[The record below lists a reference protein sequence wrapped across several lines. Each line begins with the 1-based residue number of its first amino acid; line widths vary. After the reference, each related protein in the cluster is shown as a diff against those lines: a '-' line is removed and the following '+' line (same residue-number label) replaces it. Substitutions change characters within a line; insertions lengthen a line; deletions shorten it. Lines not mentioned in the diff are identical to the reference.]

1 MTQVRKQIDA
11 GFSWWAKEVVRRRW
25 IYAVLMVVL
34 SLGLSTRIPLIPVE
48 TSTEDYLFDSDPA
61 KIAYDEFR
69 DQFGRDQQILI
80 LLEPKDVFDT
90 DFLQR
95 LERLHRDLED
105 SVAHLDEVT
114 SLVNVRF
121 VRGVNDEL
129 IVGDLLE
136 EIPTTPGEMAE
147 FKERVLSTPAYIDT
161 MISKEGEIT
170 AVHVKSLAYPVEG
183 IEGGDLA
190 GFAEDGES
198 NERTPRNYLSAEES
212 EAFCQSVLDVIE
224 RNRTDDVKMSMTGQ
238 PLVSFALTSAMRQ
251 DVPKIF
257 GGALGL
263 IGLLLIVLFRRL
275 SPVVLSALVVVLSLL
290 TTFGLSQFLDLPI
303 GLPTQVMPSFI
314 LAVGVGYSVHFMTI
328 FLRSLAESGDRNA
341 AIEVAL
347 RTVGLPIAMTALTTA
362 AGLVAF
368 VAAEMEQVLDLGV
381 LGAVG
386 VSVTFAYTMIFLP
399 AVLAILPFR
408 SRRSQ
413 ASLEGGA
420 LFLSVCA
427 RLSIRF
433 PKSLVAGALILAGF
447 SISLIPK
454 LDYSVDPIR
463 YFEKGHWLREA
474 TEYADQRMAGM
485 QSLEVVIDTGRE
497 NGLHDVAVLD
507 GIEGLRSVISQ
518 LASEGEQVG
527 KTASLLEIA
536 KETHQA
542 LNENRP
548 EYYAVPR
555 EASLIA
561 QEFLLF
567 EGTGSDD
574 LEDRVDSQ
582 FSKARFSI
590 TAGWED
596 GVEKQRFIERAGPRI
611 LSSMDG
617 LAELQLT
624 GAVALIAR
632 TSKATAES
640 LIQSYTLALILITPL
655 MIFLIGSLRA
665 GLISMVPN
673 LIPILSA
680 LGLMVILGIELDLFT
695 MLGACIAIGLAV
707 DDSIHFIHSFRRN
720 FEETGDAA
728 RAVEITM
735 ESTGRALLFTSV
747 VLGAGFVVLAL
758 SSMSNLGYLGGLT
771 AFSIAVA
778 FILDVTVTP
787 ALLILTHR
795 K

>member
-1 MTQVRKQIDA
+1 MTGVRERIDA
-11 GFSWWAKEVVRRRW
+11 GFRWWAREVVRHRW
-25 IYAVLMVVL
+25 IYAVVMVVL
-34 SLGLSTRIPLIPVE
+34 ALGLSTRIPLIPIE
-48 TSTEDYLFDSDPA
+48 TSTEDYLFDSDPT

-80 LLEPKDVFDT
+80 LLEPAEVFDRE
-90 DFLQR
+90 FLEY
-95 LERLHRDLED
+95 LERFHNDLED

-114 SLVNVRF
+114 SLVNVRA
-121 VRGVNDEL
+121 VRGVRDEL
-129 IVGDLLE
+129 IVEDLLE
-136 EIPTTPGEMAE
+136 EMPTTPKEMAALR
-147 FKERVLSTPAYIDT
+147 ERVFATPSYIESV
-161 MISKEGEIT
+161 ISKDGLVT
-170 AVHVKSLAYPVEG
+170 AIFVKSFAYSLEKLQ
-183 IEGGDLA
+183 GGELA
-190 GFAEDGES
+190 GFEGG
-198 NERTPRNYLSAEES
+198 NEQSPRRYLSAGES
-212 EAFCQSVLDVIE
+212 QEFCQSVLDVID
-224 RNRTDDVKMSMTGQ
+224 RHRRDDVVIHITGQ
-238 PLVSFALTSAMRQ
+238 PLVSFALGSAMRE

-257 GGALGL
+257 GSALGL
-263 IGLLLIVLFRRL
+263 IGLLLVILFKRL
-275 SPVVLSALVVVLSLL
+275 SPVVLSAAVVVLSLL
-290 TTFGLSQFLDLPI
+290 ATFGLSEFLDLPI
-303 GLPTQVMPSFI
+303 GLPTQVMPSFM

-328 FLRSLAESGDRNA
+328 FFRSLAEGRGRDA
-341 AIEVAL
+341 ALEVTL
-347 RTVGLPIAMTALTTA
+347 CSVGLPIAMTALTTA

-368 VAAEMEQVLDLGV
+368 VAAEVEQVLDLGI
-381 LGAVG
+381 LGAMGVG
-386 VSVTFAYTMIFLP
+386 VTFCFTMIFLP

-408 SRRSQ
+408 SSRSR

-420 LFLSVCA
+420 FFLGACA
-427 RLSIRF
+427 RLAIRY
-433 PKSLVAGALILAGF
+433 PKSLVAAALVLASV
-447 SISLIPK
+447 SIALIPK
-454 LDYSVDPIR
+454 LDYSVDPMK
-463 YFEKGHWLREA
+463 YFPEGHWLREA

-497 NGLHDVAVLD
+497 NGLHEVEVLD
-507 GIEGLRSVISQ
+507 GIEGLRSLVAE
-518 LASEGEQVG
+518 LAAEGEHLG
-527 KTASLLEIA
+527 RTGSLLEIA

-548 EYYAVPR
+548 EFYAVPR
-555 EASLIA
+555 DPKLIA

-567 EGTGSDD
+567 ENTGPDD

-582 FSKARFSI
+582 FSKARLSV

-611 LSSMDG
+611 LSSMEG
-617 LAELQLT
+617 LAEVQLT

-655 MIFLIGSLRA
+655 MILLIGSLRA
-665 GLISMVPN
+665 GLVSMVPN
-673 LIPILSA
+673 LIPILA
-680 LGLMVILGIELDLFT
+680 TLGLMVLLGIELDLFT

-720 FEETGDAA
+720 LEETGDVE
-728 RAVEITM
+728 RSIEITM

-747 VLGAGFVVLAL
+747 VLAAGFVVLAL

-771 AFSIAVA
+771 AFSIMVA

-787 ALLILTHR
+787 ALLVLTHR